1 MSPSTVPPG
10 DGHVGVLADGD
21 WTAAVS
27 QSQNEMPPLT
37 AGLREVDVRLGDG
50 ALRARSS

>member
-10 DGHVGVLADGD
+10 DGQVGVLATGD
-21 WTAAVS
+21 WTFAVS

-37 AGLREVDVRLGDG
+37 PYFAKWTCDWVTAPSRPE
-50 ALRARSS
+50 